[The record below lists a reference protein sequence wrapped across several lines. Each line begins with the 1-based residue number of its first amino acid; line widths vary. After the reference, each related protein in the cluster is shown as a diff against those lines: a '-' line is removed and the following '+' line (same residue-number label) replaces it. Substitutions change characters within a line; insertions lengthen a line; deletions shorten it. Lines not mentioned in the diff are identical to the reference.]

1 MQIFTGKVINTK
13 MDKTAKVEVVRLMS
27 HPRYKKRIKL
37 SRNYLVHD
45 EFGVKPG
52 QTVRFV
58 PCKPMSKK
66 KKWQIVEI
74 VSKKG
79 ANSDTTKK

>member
-45 EFGVKPG
+45 DLDVKPG
-52 QTVRFV
+52 QVVRFT
-58 PCKPMSKK
+58 PCKPISKNKKWKIIEIITKEGQKRSKK
-66 KKWQIVEI
+66 
-74 VSKKG
+74 
-79 ANSDTTKK
+79 

>member
-1 MQIFTGKVINTK
+1 MQIFTGKVVSKK

-45 EFGVKPG
+45 ELGVKLG
-52 QTVRFV
+52 QTVRFT
-58 PCKPMSKK
+58 PCKPISKN
-66 KKWQIVEI
+66 KKWKVVEI
-74 VSKKG
+74 VTKGKKG
-79 ANSDTTKK
+79 NKKK